1 MPSGKLFRRV
11 LVYEYLGFGIMLF
24 LLWLNEML
32 DIPHKFFGNEATPIN
47 YTESMFESIIL
58 LTLAFCVI
66 RSTMLLLNRIEE
78 LAMFDPLTK
87 LMNRGFLKEFL
98 QREVNRSS
106 RSRRP
111 FSIIMGDVDH
121 FKWVNDQH
129 GHDCGDRMLEHLARI
144 LRKNLRSEDV
154 ICRWGG
160 EEFLFLLPETD
171 LEEAGDVAEKLRHKI
186 EKSPLSFKDMEISV
200 TMSFGVTTHTP
211 GDRNTSSCINAADR
225 RLYEAKKQGRNQVVP
240 NAGQQ
245 TEPLFATEE
254 T

>member
-1 MPSGKLFRRV
+1 MPSGKLFRRI

-24 LLWLNEML
+24 LLWLNELL
-32 DIPHKFFGNEATPIN
+32 DIPHQFFGSEATPIN
-47 YTESMFESIIL
+47 YTESIFESIIL
-58 LTLAFCVI
+58 LILAFSVI
-66 RSTMLLLNRIEE
+66 YSTMLLLNRIEE

-129 GHDCGDRMLEHLARI
+129 GHDCGDKMLQHIARI

-160 EEFLFLLPETD
+160 EEFLFLLPETE
-171 LEEAGDVAEKLRHKI
+171 LEKAGEVAEKLRRKI
-186 EKSPLSFKDMEISV
+186 EQSPLSINDTEIPI

-211 GDRNTSSCINAADR
+211 GDRNLSNYINAADR

-240 NAGQQ
+240 NPAEQ
-245 TEPLFATEE
+245 TRPLFAAEE